1 VNANVTAL
9 LVAVVGVTGT
19 LLGTVLAQRL
29 FMKNRKLE
37 LDSEHRQ
44 RLEERQREAERAGLE
59 YRRDA
64 YIRLNASARSFRHA
78 LKNATFGAVEGQSN
92 DLELARDEFN
102 RRYSEV
108 QLIGPDKVL
117 EVAHL
122 ASSELAAVY
131 GRIKALETS
140 TSSDELEE
148 EDMRSE
154 LNRSVSIALQRLRE
168 AMRQDL
174 GTAP

>member
-1 VNANVTAL
+1 MSANVTAFL
-9 LVAVVGVTGT
+9 AAVVGVIGT

-44 RLEERQREAERAGLE
+44 RLEERQSETERARLE

-64 YIRLNASARSFRHA
+64 YIRLNASARSFRQA
-78 LKNATFGAVEGQSN
+78 LKNATFDTVDRLAT
-92 DLELARDEFN
+92 DLELAREEFN

-108 QLIGPDKVL
+108 QLIAPGKVL
-117 EVAHL
+117 EEAHL
-122 ASSELAAVY
+122 TSSELAAVY
-131 GRIKALETS
+131 GRLKALETS
-140 TSSDELEE
+140 ISADPQQAENI
-148 EDMRSE
+148 RSE
-154 LNRSVSIALQRLRE
+154 LNQSARTAVQRLRE

-174 GTAP
+174 GTAF